1 MKHYPQQATSSFST
15 ILRRLAAAT
24 ALLAL
29 AAPAMAQYVWVDEKG
44 IKQFSDRPPPPST
57 PYGRILKAP
66 GKDKFDPSAASAPP
80 PAADQ
85 DGDGPEK
92 PEPKTKAPPTIA
104 ERNGDYN
111 KRKAEAAKAAE
122 KSSEEASRKADM
134 AANCEGARSNL
145 RTLEAGGRMSS
156 VDKNGE
162 RGIMD
167 DAARAE
173 AIKKNKA
180 ALANCK

>member
-1 MKHYPQQATSSFST
+1 MKHHPQQATYPFSSV
-15 ILRRLAAAT
+15 LRRLAAAA

-29 AAPAMAQYVWVDEKG
+29 TAPAMAQYVWVDEKG

-57 PYGRILKAP
+57 PFGRILKAP
-66 GKDKFDPSAASAPP
+66 GKDKFDPAAASAPP

-92 PEPKTKAPPTIA
+92 PEPKLKAPPTIA
-104 ERNGDYN
+104 ERNADFN

-122 KSSEEASRKADM
+122 KSGEEAARKADL
-134 AANCEGARSNL
+134 ASNCEGARSNL
-145 RTLEAGGRMSS
+145 RALEAGGRMST

-180 ALANCK
+180 ALSSCK